1 MVTMIMMTMMMSRR
15 LVINTPFL
23 KLLQFKNPQ
32 ISFGG
37 SFKIVSLI
45 FISIIFISCTSNT
58 EQGVVSTN
66 DLLSDTTVTTIAEE
80 VVEEVVSVEDAQLL
94 LARCL
99 RENGYDIN
107 DPKNDESLRSVLQP
121 VFLAAD
127 QKGREEFQETIQTCA
142 EDNNIP
148 IGGSADFEN
157 PEAVA
162 DSLDTQLEFAQ
173 CLRENGIEIEDPSA
187 ESQLRPLLNEL
198 VQSGQYLQTQIR
210 EVADICFDDLG
221 IDPPQQRGG

>member
-1 MVTMIMMTMMMSRR
+1 MKRYLNI
-15 LVINTPFL
+15 FL
-23 KLLQFKNPQ
+23 LLLFVLF
-32 ISFGG
+32 SAC
-37 SFKIVSLI
+37 SS
-45 FISIIFISCTSNT
+45 SDES
-58 EQGVVSTN
+58 QGVVSTN
-66 DLLSDTTVTTIAEE
+66 DLSSDTTVTTIAEE

-99 RENGYDIN
+99 RENGYDIS
-107 DPKNDESLRSVLQP
+107 DPKNDESLQIVLQP

-127 QKGREEFQETIQTCA
+127 QKGREELFETIQACA

-148 IGGSADFEN
+148 LGGSAEFEN

-187 ESQLRPLLNEL
+187 ESPLRPLLIEL
-198 VQSGQYLQTQIR
+198 VQSGQYLQTQIQ
-210 EVADICFDDLG
+210 EAADICFDDLG
-221 IDPPQQRGG
+221 IDPPQQGGG

>member
-1 MVTMIMMTMMMSRR
+1 M
-15 LVINTPFL
+15 
-23 KLLQFKNPQ
+23 KKY
-32 ISFGG
+32 
-37 SFKIVSLI
+37 
-45 FISIIFISCTSNT
+45 SNT
-58 EQGVVSTN
+58 LLLLLFIFLLACSSSDDSQGVVSAN
-66 DLLSDTTVTTIAEE
+66 DLSSDTTVTTIGEEVAEE
-80 VVEEVVSVEDAQLL
+80 VVSIEDAQLL

-99 RENGYDIN
+99 RENGYDIK

-148 IGGSADFEN
+148 LGGSADFEN

-187 ESQLRPLLNEL
+187 ESPLRPLLIEL
-198 VQSGQYLQTQIR
+198 RQSGQYLRTQIQ